1 MRGEGW
7 WERGWGARR
16 GRWLSPGP
24 PRSLEECL
32 WSSWSG
38 WTRCS
43 CQVLVQQRYR
53 HQRPAPGGAGAGAP
67 CTRLDGHFRPC
78 LSGNCSGEAPGARSR
93 GAKPWQGPRGPQWA
107 LPAPLRVILGCPGPQ
122 RACPH
127 LHRSC
132 PWLGPCSRCSL
143 LHPRVLAPTPPPKP
157 SPWFSHFAATGPA
170 VAVCVCACVCVFCS
184 CSEQGLLSSC
194 GAGFSHCSSGCREQA
209 LGRVGFSSCST

>member
-1 MRGEGW
+1 MAHPALEWSASSGLASAATAPVRPREQGAGEP
-7 WERGWGARR
+7 
-16 GRWLSPGP
+16 SPG
-24 PRSLEECL
+24 R
-32 WSSWSG
+32 
-38 WTRCS
+38 
-43 CQVLVQQRYR
+43 
-53 HQRPAPGGAGAGAP
+53 
-67 CTRLDGHFRPC
+67 
-78 LSGNCSGEAPGARSR
+78 
-93 GAKPWQGPRGPQWA
+93 GPRGPQWA

-170 VAVCVCACVCVFCS
+170 VAVCVCACVCVLCS
-184 CSEQGLLSSC
+184 CSEEGVLSSC

-209 LGRVGFSSCST
+209 VGRVGFSSCST